1 MQIYLVGGAIRDR
14 LLGLPAPYEQDW
26 VVVGSSPEE
35 MESKGFIK
43 VGKSFP
49 VFIDPKTTEEYA
61 LARTESKSG
70 HGYHGFDFN
79 IGPDITLED
88 DLMRRDLTIN
98 AIAEDD
104 KGNLIDPFNGTEDLD
119 NRVLRHVSNAFRDD
133 PLRVLR
139 VARFMSKLSSFG
151 FNIADETLTL
161 IKEIVTSGELDYL
174 VPERTWIETEKALN
188 NESFDL
194 YFKTLSKFDAMNHV
208 YPDLKGIDRIFSNFP
223 FEAYSEASVE
233 MKMASLFC
241 AMDTE
246 YERDLIDEV
255 DDIQNRIKFPNSL
268 KAFIKLAL
276 RTSKIIGSSENKI
289 SPSDVYKF
297 LEATDAYRNPEKLWM
312 TIEFHNCTNNPD
324 LRAKTQLISDAFE
337 ASKNIVYDE
346 AVFQGL
352 KGDAIKAKL
361 DALRI
366 NEINLILK

>member
-49 VFIDPKTTEEYA
+49 VYIDPKTSEEYA

-70 HGYHGFDFN
+70 HGYHGFDFHT
-79 IGPDITLED
+79 GPEITLEE
-88 DLMRRDLTIN
+88 DLLRRDLTIN

-104 KGNLIDPFNGTEDLD
+104 SGNIIDPYNGITDLE
-119 NRVLRHVSNAFRDD
+119 NRVLRHVSDAFRDD

-174 VPERTWIETEKALN
+174 VPERIWIETEKALN
-188 NESFDL
+188 NESFGI
-194 YFKTLSKFDAMNHV
+194 YFKTLSEFDAVNHI
-208 YPDLKGIDRIFSNFP
+208 YPDLKGIDRIFPNYP
-223 FEAYSEASVE
+223 FEAYSEASIE

-241 AMDTE
+241 ALDSAHE
-246 YERDLIDEV
+246 KDLIDEL

-268 KAFIKLAL
+268 KSFTKMAL
-276 RTSKIIGSSENKI
+276 HTSKIIGGSENKI

-312 TIEFHNCTNNPD
+312 TIEFHNCTNDPD

-346 AVFQGL
+346 VLFQGL
-352 KGDAIKAKL
+352 EGDAIKAKL
-361 DALRI
+361 NALRI
-366 NEINLILK
+366 KEINLILK

>member
-79 IGPDITLED
+79 IGPDITLEE

-104 KGNLIDPFNGTEDLD
+104 KGNLIDPFNGSGDLE

-151 FNIADETLTL
+151 FNIADETVTL

-174 VPERTWIETEKALN
+174 VPERIWIETEKALN

-194 YFKTLSKFDAMNHV
+194 YFKTLSKFGAMNHI
-208 YPDLKGIDRIFSNFP
+208 YPDLKGIDRIFPNFP
-223 FEAYSEASVE
+223 FEAYSEASIE

-241 AMDTE
+241 ALDTE
-246 YERDLIDEV
+246 HEKDLIDEL
-255 DDIQNRIKFPNSL
+255 DDIQHRIKFPNSL

-289 SPSDVYKF
+289 SPSDIYKF

-312 TIEFHNCTNNPD
+312 TIEFHNCTHNPD

>member
-70 HGYHGFDFN
+70 HGYHGFDFI

-104 KGNLIDPFNGTEDLD
+104 KGDLIDPFSGTKDLK

-139 VARFMSKLSSFG
+139 VA
-151 FNIADETLTL
+151 
-161 IKEIVTSGELDYL
+161 
-174 VPERTWIETEKALN
+174 
-188 NESFDL
+188 
-194 YFKTLSKFDAMNHV
+194 TLST
-208 YPDLKGIDRIFSNFP
+208 LRGL
-223 FEAYSEASVE
+223 
-233 MKMASLFC
+233 SL
-241 AMDTE
+241 
-246 YERDLIDEV
+246 IH
-255 DDIQNRIKFPNSL
+255 I
-268 KAFIKLAL
+268 
-276 RTSKIIGSSENKI
+276 
-289 SPSDVYKF
+289 
-297 LEATDAYRNPEKLWM
+297 
-312 TIEFHNCTNNPD
+312 
-324 LRAKTQLISDAFE
+324 
-337 ASKNIVYDE
+337 
-346 AVFQGL
+346 
-352 KGDAIKAKL
+352 
-361 DALRI
+361 
-366 NEINLILK
+366 

>member
-49 VFIDPKTTEEYA
+49 VFINPETTEEYA

-79 IGPDITLED
+79 IGPEITLED

-98 AIAEDD
+98 AIAEDN
-104 KGNLIDPFNGTEDLD
+104 KGNLIDPFNGIEDLE

-151 FNIADETLTL
+151 FNIADETVAL
-161 IKEIVTSGELDYL
+161 IKEIITSGELDYL
-174 VPERTWIETEKALN
+174 VPERIWIETEKALDT
-188 NESFDL
+188 ESFDL
-194 YFKTLSKFDAMNHV
+194 YFKTLSKFEALNHI
-208 YPDLKGIDRIFSNFP
+208 YPDLKGIDHIFSDFP
-223 FEAYSEASVE
+223 FGAYSDASIE

-241 AMDTE
+241 ALNVVHGK
-246 YERDLIDEV
+246 DLIDEL
-255 DDIQNRIKFPNSL
+255 DEIQNRIKFPNSL
-268 KAFIKLAL
+268 KAFTKMAL
-276 RTSKIIGSSENKI
+276 RTSNIIGSSENSI
-289 SPSDVYKF
+289 SASDVYEF
-297 LEATDAYRNPEKLWM
+297 LEVTDAYRNPEKLWM
-312 TIEFHNCTNNPD
+312 AIEFHNCTNDPD
-324 LRAKTQLISDAFE
+324 HKEKIELITDAFE
-337 ASKNIVYDE
+337 ASKSIVYDE
-346 AVFQGL
+346 VVFEGL
-352 KGDAIKAKL
+352 EGNAIKAKL

-366 NEINLILK
+366 KEINLILR